1 MITGCCEHCDDIS
14 ILWLIYVIKEYRLV
28 LRGYQ
33 VLIGLFL
40 VLSFIGLIAF
50 HIVFSGDTLILILS
64 IISLILGLLLI
75 FLARKDII
83 VAPPVLR
90 FKRN

>member
-1 MITGCCEHCDDIS
+1 M
-14 ILWLIYVIKEYRLV
+14 LIREYRLV

-40 VLSFIGLIAF
+40 VLSFIGLIVF